1 METAAM
7 SATSSVFLFH
17 FLWCIDDLGDD
28 DDLMSEPVLDDD
40 DKELTVEVFV
50 VVLLCPQT
58 VLDDQAIRPREVRN
72 SCRIKVPTWK

>member
-1 METAAM
+1 M
-7 SATSSVFLFH
+7 
-17 FLWCIDDLGDD
+17 LWCVDDRCDD
-28 DDLMSEPVLDDD
+28 DDLKSEPFPDDD

-72 SCRIKVPTWK
+72 SCRIEVPT